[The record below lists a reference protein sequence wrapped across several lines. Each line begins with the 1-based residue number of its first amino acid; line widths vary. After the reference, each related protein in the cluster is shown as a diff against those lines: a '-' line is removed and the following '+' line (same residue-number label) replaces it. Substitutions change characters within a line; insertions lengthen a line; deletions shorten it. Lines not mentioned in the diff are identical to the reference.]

1 MRKLNKKAKFSIN
14 FFGIAI
20 ALLIGCLAYFGY
32 TIMNEESFTVNF
44 NGSGLF
50 YDEDYD
56 RVLTKG
62 SSVVKKKWNG
72 DYILTAN
79 GDKEYNL
86 GPNTISYVDSRLRVF
101 GSGYRITENSDAVKL
116 IDGYEVE
123 SMNETSFYK
132 LAKDIYLLVSPT
144 IQDSNNEFQTEN
156 FLYIVLDKAGNA
168 ILSNDKINLKTVKP
182 TTVNCD
188 NLSFNIAEEKLTF
201 NGKEIDTK
209 TVIGSSNQFD
219 ADKYQDIQTENKDN
233 NTVDIDVA
241 GGSGGTGGI
250 GGLGGVGGTGG
261 TGGTGGS
268 GGAGGLGGIGG
279 KGGSGGA
286 GGSGGKG
293 GSAAS
298 GSAVDAIKM
307 IMLRGVS
314 KSSTSLKV
322 TYYAS
327 DPYGQYGLIY
337 LDLFEGDA
345 DENNHSAAL
354 QTQSISTY
362 DSAYTFTNLEPGK
375 QYKIV
380 IGHCTTST
388 GSSVYHVDDVVKTA
402 TSDPQNALSV
412 MTQTQDSVTVN
423 CKVDGYYSSKK
434 RVEVHLTGNNGV
446 STKQAVSPNAYTK
459 SGELLVFNLTGA
471 NEGLKN
477 ATNIKVE
484 LVVVADDDSY
494 TVIKQMSFDNIYHS

>member
-123 SMNETSFYK
+123 SMSETSFYK

-241 GGSGGTGGI
+241 GGSGG
-250 GGLGGVGGTGG
+250 
-261 TGGTGGS
+261 S

-279 KGGSGGA
+279 SGGSGGT

-293 GSAAS
+293 GSAAN

-375 QYKIV
+375 QYKVV

-402 TSDPQNALSV
+402 TSDPQNTLAV
-412 MTQTQDSVTVN
+412 MTQTQNSIVIN
-423 CKVDGYYSSKK
+423 SKVDGYYSSKK
-434 RVEVHLTGNNGV
+434 KVFVRLTGNN
-446 STKQAVSPNAYTK
+446 TAHAEKAVTANSYSK
-459 SGELLVFNLTGA
+459 SGELLEFSLTGN
-471 NEGLKN
+471 NEALKS

-484 LVVVADDDSY
+484 LIAVSDDDSE

>member
-50 YDEDYD
+50 YDENYD

-79 GDKEYNL
+79 GNKEYNL
-86 GPNTISYVDSRLRVF
+86 GSHTISYVGSKIRVF

-116 IDGYEVE
+116 IDGYEIE
-123 SMNETSFYK
+123 SMSETSFYK

-156 FLYIVLDKAGNA
+156 FLYIILDKAGNA
-168 ILSNDKINLKTVKP
+168 ILSNDNINLKTVKP

-209 TVIGSSNQFD
+209 TVIGSSNKFN
-219 ADKYQDIQTENKDN
+219 ADKYQDIQTEDKDK

-241 GGSGGTGGI
+241 GGSGGS
-250 GGLGGVGGTGG
+250 GGVGGVGGYGGTGG

-268 GGAGGLGGIGG
+268 GGAGGLGGV
-279 KGGSGGA
+279 GGSGGSGGI

-293 GSAAS
+293 GSAAN

-307 IMLRGVS
+307 IMLRSVS
-314 KSSTSLKV
+314 KASTSLKV

-337 LDLFEGDA
+337 LDLFEGDM
-345 DENNHSAAL
+345 DENDHANAL

-362 DSAYTFTNLEPGK
+362 DSAYTFSNLEPGK
-375 QYKIV
+375 QYKVV
-380 IGHCTTST
+380 IGHCTTNT
-388 GSSVYHVDDVVKTA
+388 GSNVYHVDDVVKTA
-402 TSDPQNALSV
+402 TSDPQNSLSV
-412 MTQTQDSVTVN
+412 VTQTQNSIVIN
-423 CKVDGYYSSKK
+423 SKVDGFYSSKK
-434 RVEVHLTGNNGV
+434 KVKVRLTGNNSASLEKNV
-446 STKQAVSPNAYTK
+446 TANSYSK
-459 SGELLVFNLTGA
+459 SGEVLEFSLENSNL
-471 NEGLKN
+471 KD
-477 ATNIKVE
+477 ATNIRVE
-484 LVVVADDDSY
+484 MIAVSDDDSE
-494 TVIKQMSFDNIYHS
+494 TVIKQMSFDNIYHN